1 MSINLRNSLE
11 EEKEKEKED
20 KQVVSVTTKLQS
32 DIKASEFIEKA
43 YFVIQIR
50 PNLIKFFIAPFY
62 FNKLIKI
69 LEDDISWTIDEENY
83 KVASGNFKI
92 MKSSK
97 KLCLTIK
104 NDWSTLEMIDDSKF
118 LYAAQNIKNEMNQL
132 LDSKTDLDQEHS
144 KSKTDQ
150 KSYWWSFYANDGTE
164 TKYDQ
169 AMNSETEKMYW
180 K

>member
-1 MSINLRNSLE
+1 MKG
-11 EEKEKEKED
+11 EEKEEVKGEEKEEE

-32 DIKASEFIEKA
+32 DTKANEFIEKA
-43 YFVIQIR
+43 YFVIRIR

-69 LEDDISWTIDEENY
+69 VEDNISSTIDEENY
-83 KVASGNFKI
+83 KVTPDNFKI

-132 LDSKTDLDQEHS
+132 LDSKTAEDQEHS
-144 KSKTDQ
+144 KSKTDE

-169 AMNSETEKMYW
+169 AMNSETENMYW